1 MLTALG
7 AIRVA
12 RCHGYCQRCGQPE
25 FAADRL
31 LGVDDWLTARA
42 RRMACLAGI
51 HDPFRKAEQLLGEL
65 AGWSVD
71 AETIRRRCHATAANA
86 RQQRPQRQELP
97 KEFAHATGEREL
109 HIDAGKVNTP
119 DGWRDVKMAVF
130 ACRERGAAT
139 TADDYEQRQ
148 LPAPATRALVAEV
161 EEAQVFG
168 RRCQI
173 EAQRLGVSA
182 ATLSVLGD
190 GAEWIWNLA
199 AERFAEAMQ
208 TLDIYHGVEHLA
220 AAARPV
226 FGEGEP
232 LNAWLDAARRRLV
245 GDGYWGV
252 CEVLAQPLAD
262 AEQQR
267 QLAAGTGAVLNYFCG
282 HRERLGYAVRLRRG
296 QAIGSGVVE
305 GAIKQRINVRM
316 KRAGARWLAEQVGP
330 FVELV
335 ALADSTEWSEY
346 WAMMAS

>member
-1 MLTALG
+1 MTALG
-7 AIRVA
+7 AIRVE
-12 RCHGYCQRCGQPE
+12 RCHGYCHRCGQPE

-31 LGVDDWLTARA
+31 LGLQGWLTARA

-51 HDPFRKAEQLLGEL
+51 HDPFRQAEQLLDEL

-71 AETIRRRCHATAANA
+71 AETIRRRCHETADDA
-86 RQQRPQRQELP
+86 RRQRRQRQALP
-97 KEFAHATGEREL
+97 EEFAAATGEREL

-119 DGWRDVKMAVF
+119 EGWRDVKVAVF
-130 ACRERGAAT
+130 ASRPRGEPAT
-139 TADDYEQRQ
+139 TADYEQRA
-148 LPAPATRALVAEV
+148 LPTPTVRAVVAEV
-161 EEAQVFG
+161 QEAQAFG
-168 RRCQI
+168 QRCQA

-182 ATLSVLGD
+182 AALSVLGD

-199 AERFAEAMQ
+199 GERFASAAQ
-208 TLDIYHGVEHLA
+208 VLDVYHGVEHLA
-220 AAARPV
+220 AAARPAL
-226 FGEGEP
+226 GEGP
-232 LNAWLDAARRRLV
+232 ALDHWLDAARQRLV

-267 QLAAGTGAVLNYFCG
+267 QLAGGTAAVLNYFCG

-296 QAIGSGVVE
+296 QAIGSGMVE
-305 GAIKQRINVRM
+305 GTIKQRVNGRM

-335 ALADSTEWSEY
+335 ALADSSEWNEY
-346 WAMMAS
+346 WTMMAA